1 MEPGF
6 AFTESFT
13 SMGHQWWSSPAA
25 PSAIEVNRLELVLR
39 DMLRR
44 NEITKEERKVIQLCI
59 QKLKELVRQLGEFWE
74 LHAIGSAATGFSAT
88 SGDLDVTCFHSSVGM
103 QDSVLATRELK
114 MKLMPLVRMEP
125 SVELI
130 EESWNQQIPS
140 LKLRFA
146 GCLNVDLSCHNVDGL
161 QNTLFLKAYSN
172 MSPLVKQL
180 VVCIKLWAKGSQL
193 CGALSHHL
201 SSYAFSLMVI
211 FFLQVHPNW
220 RLPVLPTMGFGPD
233 WVLDDV
239 KTTKWTPPVN
249 FVNCLSQM
257 ICDFFSFYAV
267 DYAWA
272 EEVMSVRLGRRAF
285 AREPS
290 FRALAGVTARRLHIE
305 DPFLIDRNLNC
316 TLGYEQE
323 ALLKVQ
329 FFSTYT
335 ALQNGQIPSVFLSAQ
350 TKGPGKSAPRPPPP
364 PLHEPGALRNEPGA
378 QNMIFLTPEGP
389 QATEVPKPSFLKS

>member
-1 MEPGF
+1 
-6 AFTESFT
+6 
-13 SMGHQWWSSPAA
+13 
-25 PSAIEVNRLELVLR
+25 
-39 DMLRR
+39 MLRR

-59 QKLKELVRQLGEFWE
+59 QKLKEPAEALELVRQLGEFWE

-146 GCLNVDLSCHNVDGL
+146 GCLNVDSWQRPLLSQRGWLAEAYAECRMIDPVPAQDTSAGLSCRFQLTGVW
-161 QNTLFLKAYSN
+161 NTLFLKAYSN

-257 ICDFFSFYAV
+257 LLPHWPVYV
-267 DYAWA
+267 
-272 EEVMSVRLGRRAF
+272 ETNGNL
-285 AREPS
+285 
-290 FRALAGVTARRLHIE
+290 LAH
-305 DPFLIDRNLNC
+305 
-316 TLGYEQE
+316 
-323 ALLKVQ
+323 
-329 FFSTYT
+329 
-335 ALQNGQIPSVFLSAQ
+335 
-350 TKGPGKSAPRPPPP
+350 
-364 PLHEPGALRNEPGA
+364 
-378 QNMIFLTPEGP
+378 
-389 QATEVPKPSFLKS
+389 